1 MRNDDK
7 WRKLQDIP
15 IVRMTPVEKKL
26 DNIKKVIA
34 DPDQYNVN
42 IASRDRIEALEQRIV
57 ALEELLNVQ
66 KETIR
71 KEEQPG

>member
-1 MRNDDK
+1 MANDDK
-7 WRKLQDIP
+7 WRELQKIQ
-15 IVRMTPVEKKL
+15 IVRRTGMEKKL

-66 KETIR
+66 KATER
-71 KEEQPG
+71 KED

>member
-1 MRNDDK
+1 MPNEDK
-7 WRKLQDIP
+7 WDELQRIR
-15 IVRMTPVEKKL
+15 IVRKTPVEKKL
-26 DNIKKVIA
+26 DSIKKVIA

-42 IASRDRIEALEQRIV
+42 IASRERVDHLERRIKK
-57 ALEELLNVQ
+57 LEELLNVQ

>member
-7 WRKLQDIP
+7 WRKLQEIQ
-15 IVRMTPVEKKL
+15 IVRKTPVEKKL
-26 DNIKKVIA
+26 ENIKKVIA

-57 ALEELLNVQ
+57 ALEELLDVQ
-66 KETIR
+66 KETER
-71 KEEQPG
+71 KEK

>member
-1 MRNDDK
+1 MANDDK
-7 WRKLQDIP
+7 WRELQKIQ
-15 IVRMTPVEKKL
+15 IVRRTGMEKKL

-42 IASRDRIEALEQRIV
+42 IASRDRIESLEQRIE

-66 KETIR
+66 KATER
-71 KEEQPG
+71 KED

>member
-1 MRNDDK
+1 MPNEDK
-7 WRKLQDIP
+7 WDELQRIR
-15 IVRMTPVEKKL
+15 IVKKTPVEKKL
-26 DNIKKVIA
+26 DSIKKVIA

-42 IASRDRIEALEQRIV
+42 VASRERVDRLERRIKK
-57 ALEELLNVQ
+57 LEELLNVQ